1 MADPLVGTLKTPFRI
16 KAVNMAT
23 TATAVLGDVLGSGS
37 QGVVQELIITDGSIG
52 GPSGSRYVIKSHL
65 GLKYIDELY
74 CEILAHRAI
83 SNMFGG
89 DHCNPLFLCLRGVL
103 MKQEPSVTRSFLGD
117 QSSPI
122 VRLGKAELP
131 NIVLLTNHDIGN
143 NFYVIYE
150 KINGKTLYDH
160 LYVKHADG
168 HYTKGTRPLMF
179 REIGLSLLRGLAT
192 MHEKHVVHRD
202 LKPENTMIVEDQV
215 KFIDFG
221 SAFLLE
227 APLYKC
233 RPRIG
238 TPEFM
243 APELSKSDFPIADY
257 YTKEQSIEDLR
268 KIYKPADVFSM
279 GAMLY
284 DLLYQAKIHGKKNV
298 VQIFL
303 WMSPPEGSPPEPLT
317 LVDPDEDSAP
327 FHDLVLRML
336 QFNASDRPTAAEAL
350 AAWEA
355 ASSATSVA
363 GSASS
368 ATREVVATGNTSTSR
383 KRRSRRL
390 RRHRRTRVSSRR

>member
-1 MADPLVGTLKTPFRI
+1 
-16 KAVNMAT
+16 
-23 TATAVLGDVLGSGS
+23 
-37 QGVVQELIITDGSIG
+37 
-52 GPSGSRYVIKSHL
+52 
-65 GLKYIDELY
+65 
-74 CEILAHRAI
+74 
-83 SNMFGG
+83 
-89 DHCNPLFLCLRGVL
+89 
-103 MKQEPSVTRSFLGD
+103 
-117 QSSPI
+117 
-122 VRLGKAELP
+122 
-131 NIVLLTNHDIGN
+131 
-143 NFYVIYE
+143 
-150 KINGKTLYDH
+150 
-160 LYVKHADG
+160 
-168 HYTKGTRPLMF
+168 
-179 REIGLSLLRGLAT
+179 
-192 MHEKHVVHRD
+192 
-202 LKPENTMIVEDQV
+202 MIVEDQV

-327 FHDLVLRML
+327 FHELVLRML

-355 ASSATSVA
+355 ASSAA
-363 GSASS
+363 SASS
-368 ATREVVATGNTSTSR
+368 SAASAASSAASAAREVVATGNTSTSR

-390 RRHRRTRVSSRR
+390 RRHRRTRVSRR

>member
-1 MADPLVGTLKTPFRI
+1 M
-16 KAVNMAT
+16 
-23 TATAVLGDVLGSGS
+23 
-37 QGVVQELIITDGSIG
+37 
-52 GPSGSRYVIKSHL
+52 
-65 GLKYIDELY
+65 
-74 CEILAHRAI
+74 
-83 SNMFGG
+83 
-89 DHCNPLFLCLRGVL
+89 
-103 MKQEPSVTRSFLGD
+103 
-117 QSSPI
+117 
-122 VRLGKAELP
+122 
-131 NIVLLTNHDIGN
+131 
-143 NFYVIYE
+143 IYE
-150 KINGKTLYDH
+150 KINGKTLFDN
-160 LYVKHADG
+160 LYIKHADG
-168 HYTKGTRPLMF
+168 HYTKGTRPASF
-179 REIGLSLLRGLAT
+179 REIGKSLLQGLAT

-202 LKPENTMIVEDQV
+202 LKPENTMIVGDQA

-257 YTKEQSIEDLR
+257 YTKEHPIEDLR
-268 KIYKPADVFSM
+268 TIYKPADVFSM

-350 AAWEA
+350 AAWEVASA
-355 ASSATSVA
+355 ASAVGEAVA
-363 GSASS
+363 SGETSAS
-368 ATREVVATGNTSTSR
+368 R
-383 KRRSRRL
+383 KHRSRR
-390 RRHRRTRVSSRR
+390 RRFRRNNRRTRVSSRR